1 MVPDGLE
8 PSLRA
13 YETQVRTVRCHHIG
27 GECQNRT
34 DYLRASDLQSDP
46 LPSGP
51 PTVLKNPPRFL
62 WEGSL
67 IGYVVRLFLHRAS
80 ERTNIFAAEER
91 AHILLKGYCL

>member
-1 MVPDGLE
+1 MVVPDGLE

-13 YETQVRTVRCHHIG
+13 YETQVRAVRCHRILAKVVGIEPTTRGFGDRRSTIELHRHIG

-51 PTVLKNPPRFL
+51 PTNSIYSCTL
-62 WEGSL
+62 WIRTSL
-67 IGYVVRLFLHRAS
+67 
-80 ERTNIFAAEER
+80 T
-91 AHILLKGYCL
+91 